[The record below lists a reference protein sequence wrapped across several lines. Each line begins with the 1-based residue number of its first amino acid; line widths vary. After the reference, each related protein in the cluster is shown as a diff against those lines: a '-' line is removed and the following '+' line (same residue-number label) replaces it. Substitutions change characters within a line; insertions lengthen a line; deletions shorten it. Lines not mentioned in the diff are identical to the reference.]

1 MLGVPSAR
9 KSSVE
14 PAEQVTALCR
24 RDEAHTRHQ
33 LFAEGVHQ
41 PMKLLC
47 PFFPEL
53 LRAKQNLKKKLK
65 NKKIN

>member
-14 PAEQVTALCR
+14 PAEQVTTLCR
-24 RDEAHTRHQ
+24 RDEAHSGHQ

-41 PMKLLC
+41 PMKLLS
-47 PFFPEL
+47 PFF
-53 LRAKQNLKKKLK
+53 QNC
-65 NKKIN
+65 